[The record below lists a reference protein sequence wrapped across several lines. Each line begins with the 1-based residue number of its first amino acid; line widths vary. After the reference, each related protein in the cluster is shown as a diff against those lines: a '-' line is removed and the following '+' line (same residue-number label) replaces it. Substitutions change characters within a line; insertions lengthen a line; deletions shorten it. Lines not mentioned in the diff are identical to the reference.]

1 MMASRATPQDG
12 VDDQHAEVA
21 QQDER
26 GQRDDG
32 AGGDDPADGG
42 EAEEGRGGGGVG
54 ATSDGQ
60 RGLAADRGGGDVHRA
75 HPDHGHECGQ
85 GEAQREGEDLGDDQ
99 SPLLITHEKLGSPH
113 GRTIFSQSFHCLY
126 FIKIERY
133 KYDGLGVC
141 FFNLEP
147 WISDGGGEELP

>member
-1 MMASRATPQDG
+1 MVPLVVHDGQQGDPQDG

-75 HPDHGHECGQ
+75 IPTMATNAARARHNARAKTLATTKAPSSLRMKSLVALMVAPFSANHFIVYI
-85 GEAQREGEDLGDDQ
+85 
-99 SPLLITHEKLGSPH
+99 LLK
-113 GRTIFSQSFHCLY
+113 
-126 FIKIERY
+126 
-133 KYDGLGVC
+133 
-141 FFNLEP
+141 
-147 WISDGGGEELP
+147 